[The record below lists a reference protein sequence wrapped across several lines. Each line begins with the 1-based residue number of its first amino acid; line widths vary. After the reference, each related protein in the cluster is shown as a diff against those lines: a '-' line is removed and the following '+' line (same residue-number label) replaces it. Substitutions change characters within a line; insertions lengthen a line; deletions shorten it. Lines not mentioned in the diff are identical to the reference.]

1 MSSYLLKRPVSVYA
15 DHALS
20 TERPKSKD
28 GETVVYRLKDWP
40 SGEEFMA
47 LMPSRYLRNTGTSHV
62 DTLSIHLDTV
72 LRIVNAVS
80 WRPYI
85 LHVYVLIKDSS
96 GLVVLACASSQ
107 CLGMM
112 ISWKTSQCRSIQT
125 PRGTSTWHPI
135 CRPSLCG
142 QTWARASAALT
153 VLQLPLSL
161 TRIFSFCF
169 ISGLLCF
176 IPGSTVEI

>member
-85 LHVYVLIKDSS
+85 LHVYVLIKHSS
-96 GLVVLACASSQ
+96 GLVVLAYASSQ

-112 ISWKTSQCRSIQT
+112 ISWKTSQCLSIQT

-153 VLQLPLSL
+153 VLQLPLSH
-161 TRIFSFCF
+161 T
-169 ISGLLCF
+169 
-176 IPGSTVEI
+176 